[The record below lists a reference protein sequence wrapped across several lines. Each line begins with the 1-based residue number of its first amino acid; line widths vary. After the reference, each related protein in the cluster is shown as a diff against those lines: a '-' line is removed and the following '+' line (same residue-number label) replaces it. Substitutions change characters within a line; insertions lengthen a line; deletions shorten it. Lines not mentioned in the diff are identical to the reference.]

1 MPDLSE
7 SPYSSYKSACRLV
20 AITTFKHALG
30 MDSYAFVAVDTTA
43 VNETEVVIRIYNHF
57 MHHLQRSLR
66 AKENL
71 NPWSVKKKKGPPQY
85 YIPTSK
91 VGSCVRNEDTLR
103 YYLTVQPT
111 IYSLQ
116 WHIPNI
122 FANTTNARR
131 YRMLVCDSRA
141 NSDDELNP
149 QGGHYVIKRRTER
162 SIQAET
168 FFRSLDDLCR
178 RVI

>member
-71 NPWSVKKKKGPPQY
+71 NPWSVKKK
-85 YIPTSK
+85 TA
-91 VGSCVRNEDTLR
+91 RLN
-103 YYLTVQPT
+103 T
-111 IYSLQ
+111 IYRRQRSVAA
-116 WHIPNI
+116 
-122 FANTTNARR
+122 FAMKTP
-131 YRMLVCDSRA
+131 C
-141 NSDDELNP
+141 
-149 QGGHYVIKRRTER
+149 GI
-162 SIQAET
+162 I
-168 FFRSLDDLCR
+168 
-178 RVI
+178 